1 MPSEASTQAVH
12 SARARSVAYN
22 VVAELLLSPND
33 STEAELTSG
42 RLRQDLSEA
51 VDDLGVDASALLE
64 RLATTPNTT
73 KRALEREQMRVFGPT
88 IGQDHAPYST
98 EYDPN
103 GKFRKEHELADIAG
117 YYKAWGLAIDE
128 NLHERFDHFGIEA
141 DYLAFLSLKE
151 AYALIEGEPER
162 AAEVR
167 STADRFAKRY
177 IAAAAREFADRL
189 ERTDE
194 NGLFTAVAGFLVEM
208 LRAQGVP
215 ARGQPRI
222 GSLPVVQ

>member
-1 MPSEASTQAVH
+1 MLSEASTEAVH
-12 SARARSVAYN
+12 NARARSVAYN
-22 VVAELLLSPND
+22 IVAELLLAPND

-42 RLRQDLSEA
+42 KLRQNLREA
-51 VDDLGVDASALLE
+51 VDELGVDASTLLE
-64 RLATTPNTT
+64 RLASNQDTT
-73 KRALEREQMRVFGPT
+73 KAALEQEHMRVFGPT

-117 YYKAWGLAIDE
+117 YYRAWGLAIDE
-128 NLHERFDHFGIEA
+128 DLHERMDHFGVEA

-151 AYALIEGEPER
+151 AFALIEGEPDR
-162 AAEVR
+162 ATEVR
-167 STADRFAKRY
+167 KTADKFAKRY

-189 ERTDE
+189 ERADE
-194 NGLFTAVAGFLVEM
+194 DGLFTAVAVFLVEL